1 MARVVSRNNVFAG
14 SFLVLALL
22 LAVGVSFAL
31 GDRSG
36 LGKTVE
42 YTVRFSLRS
51 GATGLKPGSDVRL
64 GGQMVGKVTSVA
76 FARENVAAG
85 DDQVVGIDVG
95 IKVRRDIALFPGTG
109 VTLEQP
115 LLGTLTTIN
124 IWSVGDPRGGPTI
137 APGSV
142 IPGGL
147 APPSLITQLGLG
159 AEDIQKIPELLENAS
174 QIVKTWRATSDQSAP
189 KITAAVDD
197 VGLSVRKVRDRIDD
211 YLAAGDRVA
220 KNAEDFSSRLGPW
233 MDEADAA
240 VARATAFTDKLNQMA
255 DENRPG
261 IRNIVDAAE
270 ETVRS
275 IRDDSLARLNAALD
289 NARNAMSEFQG
300 FSSDA
305 RTVLATETPNV
316 QKTLANLR
324 LASDQ
329 LKLTMTEVR
338 AQPWRLLQRPTTKE
352 LERELL
358 YDAARAYVV
367 AASDLRATADAIAGL
382 EDRSRSVPASE
393 LSDEINQLKARLQEG
408 FSRYERTEAEFLD
421 RLIQQQDAVITP
433 EPDPRS
439 SSGARR

>member
-1 MARVVSRNNVFAG
+1 MARVVSRNNVLAG

-36 LGKTVE
+36 LGKTVQ
-42 YTVRFSLRS
+42 YTVRFDLRS

-76 FARENVAAG
+76 FARESVTPG
-85 DDQVVGIDVG
+85 DEQVVGIDVG
-95 IKVRRDIALFPGTG
+95 IEVREDIALFPGTG

-124 IWSVGDPRGGPTI
+124 IWSVGDPRGGQII

-142 IPGGL
+142 IAGGL
-147 APPSLITQLGLG
+147 APPSLIAQLGLG

-174 QIVKTWRATSDQSAP
+174 QIVKTWRTTSDESAP
-189 KITAAVDD
+189 KIAAAVDD

-220 KNAEDFSSRLGPW
+220 KNAEEFSGRLGPW
-233 MDEADAA
+233 MDQADAA
-240 VARATAFTDKLNQMA
+240 VVRAGTFTDKLNQMA

-261 IRNIVDAAE
+261 IRNIVAAGE
-270 ETVRS
+270 ETARA

-289 NARNAMSEFQG
+289 NARTAMSELQG
-300 FSSDA
+300 FSADA
-305 RTVLATETPNV
+305 RTLLATETPNV

-338 AQPWRLLQRPTTKE
+338 SQPWRLLQRPSTKE

-382 EDRSRSVPASE
+382 EERSQSVPARE
-393 LSDEINQLKARLQEG
+393 LRDEIDLLKARLQEG
-408 FSRYERTEAEFLD
+408 FSRYERTEAAFLG
-421 RLIQQQDAVITP
+421 RLIQQQDAAEAP
-433 EPDPRS
+433 EPGSRAP
-439 SSGARR
+439 SGTSR